1 MLNQIGSLRPASRM
15 ALARTLAAILFWRA
29 TAVLSV
35 LKAKGSWHEQPCSA
49 HSNKTMTV
57 AFARI
62 ARKHWHAEFCP
73 EAFLQSKVAQ
83 LWLGNP
89 HLWSTSASVE
99 ADLVKEVKLL
109 KNTLPS
115 FILVG
120 IKSRYKFAGL
130 SHTKHPC
137 LLNGRLSLIC
147 LSLALSRIL
156 LFLLGRIK
164 QLVLII
170 LKNCRRPISNLGNC
184 QLVWVSSWWTEYICL
199 CLIEGSTSC
208 DPFQSSLRVLRL
220 FK

>member
-1 MLNQIGSLRPASRM
+1 MNPLPDETDSASRSLFGQKQTLPVSAMLNQIGSLRPASRM

-35 LKAKGSWHEQPCSA
+35 LKAKGPWHEQLWSA

-73 EAFLQSKVAQ
+73 EAFLQSKVVQ
-83 LWLGNP
+83 LWLGNL

-99 ADLVKEVKLL
+99 ADLAKEVKPL

-130 SHTKHPC
+130 SHTKYLC

-156 LFLLGRIK
+156 LFSWKNKAARSDH
-164 QLVLII
+164 
-170 LKNCRRPISNLGNC
+170 LKKL
-184 QLVWVSSWWTEYICL
+184 
-199 CLIEGSTSC
+199 
-208 DPFQSSLRVLRL
+208 
-220 FK
+220 